1 MANIIDYI
9 KWRGDLK
16 FTNDA
21 FNEVDNV
28 ILAELAYINFSGI
41 VPAKKEG
48 GIRLRDAAGIFL
60 RSFKQKEIE
69 KRGLHM
75 VTPFEILK
83 NIRRSRRFGAIILYN
98 YIEDI
103 SDYEGTQFSAVS
115 MKLDDKSLYIAYS
128 GTDDTIAG
136 WRENFTMSFAKRTVA
151 QQKAV
156 DYINESAG
164 TGDEVIRVG
173 GHSKGGNLAVYAS
186 IYCDKNVKDRI
197 RRVFNNDGP
206 GFTRSSVPEDDYN
219 SIVSRI
225 ETIIPTDSIVGM
237 LLEHDEDVSVV
248 KSINMGI
255 AQHDTGNWQLERTK
269 FIRENDIGKSAS
281 LLNKT
286 IVNWL
291 ARLKPDERKE
301 FINVV
306 FDILQENNIKTLGD
320 LTGMPPDMLFNLFK
334 DWGRVNAANDDI
346 IGRTM
351 KVFWEEG
358 GNSLKDEIGKFIE
371 NVLHG
376 KKQS

>member
-41 VPAKKEG
+41 VPANKEG

-83 NIRRSRRFGAIILYN
+83 NIR
-98 YIEDI
+98 
-103 SDYEGTQFSAVS
+103 
-115 MKLDDKSLYIAYS
+115 
-128 GTDDTIAG
+128 
-136 WRENFTMSFAKRTVA
+136 
-151 QQKAV
+151 
-156 DYINESAG
+156 YINESAG

-255 AQHDTGNWQLERTK
+255 AQHDAGNWQLERTK
-269 FIRENDIGKSAS
+269 FIREKDIGKSAS

-334 DWGRVNAANDDI
+334 DWSRVNAANDDI
-346 IGRTM
+346 IGRAM

-376 KKQS
+376 KK